1 MTASACSKKTDTDKN
16 TKTNENM
23 SSTDND
29 ATKENSQSAEQE
41 NTASVDD
48 SLLQQLVVTVGK
60 EKVLYS
66 EAMIYFKYIQAQ
78 YESNF
83 GNKIWTYDFGEQNFG
98 DMAKQEI
105 INMIAQTK
113 IIGTQVEK
121 YKIVLTDDEEIL
133 IKENAE
139 TFLAGLTSDDIELYG
154 LTEEAAQLFYRDN
167 MLYEKVFDAA
177 TMNGNTE
184 VSDKEAKQITVQHLL
199 VLTTE
204 KDKDGKS
211 IPLSKEK
218 KAEAYAKVKG
228 LLKQAKKTDDFLAF
242 AGANTDDSEVEYTF
256 GEGEMDQEFEKVAFE
271 LKSGEL
277 SNIVET
283 AYGFHIIYCVS
294 NFDEDATLEKKEEI
308 IEVRQD
314 EAFQKLYEKWSKDYK
329 IEINDKVWDAIK
341 FTELS
346 KEEAFVKPTEAP
358 TQE

>member
-1 MTASACSKKTDTDKN
+1 MTASACSKKADTDKN
-16 TKTNENM
+16 TNVNKNKN
-23 SSTDND
+23 STDS
-29 ATKENSQSAEQE
+29 EEQE

-113 IIGTQVEK
+113 IIGTQAEK
-121 YKIVLTDDEEIL
+121 YNIVLTDDEEVL
-133 IKENAE
+133 IQENAD
-139 TFLAGLTSDDIELYG
+139 TFLAGLTADDIEQYG

-177 TMNGNTE
+177 TMNVNTE

-199 VLTTE
+199 VLSTE

-211 IPLSKEK
+211 IPMSKEK
-218 KAEAYAKVKG
+218 KAEAYAKVKD

-242 AGANTDDSEVEYTF
+242 AQANTDDSEVEYTF
-256 GEGEMDQEFEKVAFE
+256 GAGEMDQEFEKVAFE
-271 LKSGEL
+271 LKPGEL

-283 AYGFHIIYCVS
+283 TYGFHIIYCVS

-314 EAFQKLYEKWSKDYK
+314 EAFQKLYEEWSKDYK
-329 IEINDKVWDAIK
+329 IDINDKVWDAIK

-346 KEEAFVKPTEAP
+346 KEEAFEKPTEAP